1 MGIETIKSYLIGRP
15 FPSSMELHERLDK
28 IRGLA
33 VFASDPISSNAY
45 ATEAIMS
52 VLILLGSAGLA
63 DTLPLALAVAGLVL
77 LVIFSYTQT
86 IMHYP
91 MGGGSYRV
99 SRDNLGVLPSL
110 VAAGS
115 LMTDYVLTVA
125 VSVSA
130 GIRATTS
137 AFPNLEQHRVL
148 LALLA
153 IALITWINLRGVR
166 ESGTIFAIPTYAF
179 VLGGLIVIIIGL
191 VRMFGIFG
199 AAPLAASSIVV
210 PPATSLEGFAY
221 TWLLLRAFAG
231 GCTALTGIEAIS
243 DGVQAFKPPE
253 SKNAAQTMIVMGL
266 MAMSLFIGITFLAT
280 HLGLLPD
287 QAESVLS
294 QLGRRVAGTG
304 VLYYWLQI
312 STTLILI
319 LAANTGFQD
328 FPRLGSFLAQDGFLP
343 RWMQNRGDRLVFS
356 SGILVLALV
365 SSLLVLLFQAN
376 EIAMLPLY
384 ALGVMMSF
392 SLSQSGMFRL
402 MGRIRHL
409 KPGETLKT
417 EITEVHYET
426 GTWWKRIV
434 NGTGAVTTSVVFVVL
449 AMTKFR
455 DGAWI
460 VLLTIPLL
468 VLGFLAIHR
477 HYQKVASSLRT
488 RDLTIDDLSIVAD
501 VAVVPIADV
510 HRGTLRALT
519 YAKRLSKDVRAVCVT
534 TSPEMHERILAR
546 WARFPEITDSIRL
559 VCIDYEYRD
568 VIHPLVDYIEQI
580 NNAEFPDKLTTVVIP
595 EFVAESLWERL
606 LHNQTAWRLRHE
618 LAQHRDIVLINVPF
632 HLQSVK
638 EWRAE
643 RDKAQGHAPTD
654 REASDRS
661 PSDGKSADEVHPD
674 APIRSDN

>member
-1 MGIETIKSYLIGRP
+1 MGIETIKGYLIGKP
-15 FPSSMELHERLDK
+15 FPTSMEIHERLDK
-28 IRGLA
+28 VRALA

-130 GIRATTS
+130 GVRATTS
-137 AFPNLEQHRVL
+137 AFPELDHHRVL
-148 LALLA
+148 LALAA
-153 IALITWINLRGVR
+153 IGLITWINLRGVR

-179 VLGGLIVIIIGL
+179 VLGGLIVVGLGL
-191 VRMFGIFG
+191 VRTFGVFG
-199 AAPLAASSIVV
+199 AAPLGPNPVVV
-210 PPATSLEGFAY
+210 PTTNSLEGFAY

-243 DGVQAFKPPE
+243 DGVKAFKPPE
-253 SKNAAQTMIVMGL
+253 SKNAAQTMVVMGI
-266 MAMSLFIGITFLAT
+266 MAMTLFIGITFLAT
-280 HLGLLPD
+280 HLGLLPG

-304 VLYYWLQI
+304 VLYYWLQV

-343 RWMQNRGDRLVFS
+343 RWMQNRGDRLVYS

-365 SSLLVLLFQAN
+365 SSLLVILFNAN

-409 KPGETLKT
+409 KPGESLKT
-417 EITEVHYET
+417 DITEVHYEK
-426 GTWWKRIV
+426 GTWWKRLV
-434 NGTGAVTTSVVFVVL
+434 NGTGAVTTAVVFLVL
-449 AMTKFR
+449 ATTKFR

-460 VLLTIPLL
+460 VVITIPLL
-468 VLGFLAIHR
+468 VAGFLAIHR
-477 HYQKVASSLRT
+477 HYKKVAGSLQT
-488 RDLTIDDLSIVAD
+488 HDLTMDDLSTVAD
-501 VAVVPIADV
+501 VAIVPIADV
-510 HRGTLRALT
+510 HRGTLRALM
-519 YAKRLSKDVRAVCVT
+519 YAKRLSGDVRAVCVT
-534 TSPEMHERILAR
+534 TSPEMRERILKR

-568 VIHPLVDYIEQI
+568 EIHPLVEYIERI
-580 NNAEFPDKLTTVVIP
+580 NNEEFPDQLTTVVIP

-618 LAQHRDIVLINVPF
+618 LNQHRDIILINVPF

-638 EWRAE
+638 EWRAQ
-643 RDKAQGHAPTD
+643 RDQARGIPGPDLTGAPTPEPT
-654 REASDRS
+654 RASKATGTSS
-661 PSDGKSADEVHPD
+661 PAQDETT
-674 APIRSDN
+674 

>member
-643 RDKAQGHAPTD
+643 RDKA
-654 REASDRS
+654 
-661 PSDGKSADEVHPD
+661 
-674 APIRSDN
+674 